1 MSAQSVAIVGAGMGG
16 LAAGVYGRLAGLDT
30 TIFEM
35 HDKPGGLCTAWT
47 RQGYTFDGCI
57 HHLAGCLPGT
67 PTYRMW
73 EDLGAMP
80 REVLFPAELTQVETP
95 EGKRLT
101 VPTDLDRLEA
111 HLLGLAPGDRRLI
124 RRYIRALRIFT
135 RFDLFDAMTGSWREW
150 ARLLRHAPTAIR
162 WGRLTMRTFAARFRD
177 PFLRQAM
184 ATIQYDW
191 TDTPVILHL
200 NILAGSAVRRYG
212 FPAGGSLRFAQAIA
226 DRYLSLGGEIHYRAK
241 VEAILVERGRA
252 VGVRLGDGT
261 EYRAD
266 AVISNATPHATL
278 FNLLG
283 GKYMDEKLRAAF
295 ARPQDEMVMGV
306 HVSFGLA
313 RDLSQEPHAMVLWLP
328 KPVELADR
336 ARDRLDLEL
345 FGFDPSLAPP
355 EKGVLKVLLDTKW
368 RYWVELARDR
378 SRYRAEKER
387 LANTVLRL
395 LEPRFPGIMGQVE
408 VWDVATPLTTERY
421 TGVGPGFAS
430 SPRWGAMMLSRPMT
444 VPGVKGLQIV
454 GQSAGGA
461 GIPGCA
467 TMGRNAVR
475 TLMAAGRG

>member
-1 MSAQSVAIVGAGMGG
+1 MSARRVAIIGAGMGG
-16 LAAGVYGRLAGLDT
+16 LAAGVYGRRAGLDT

-80 REVLFPAELTQVETP
+80 QEVLYPSDLTQVETP
-95 EGKRLT
+95 DGKHLT
-101 VPTDLDRLEA
+101 VYTDLDRLEA
-111 HLLGLAPGDRRLI
+111 HLLDLAPGDRRLI
-124 RRYIRALRIFT
+124 HRYVRALRVFT
-135 RFDLFDAMTGSWREW
+135 RFDLFDAMTGSWRERT
-150 ARLLRHAPTAIR
+150 RLLRPAPTAMR
-162 WGRLTMRTFAARFRD
+162 WGRLTMRTFASRFRD

-191 TDTPVILHL
+191 TDTPVVLHL

-212 FPAGGSLRFAQAIA
+212 FPAGGSLRFAQSIA
-226 DRYLSLGGEIHYRAK
+226 DRYLALGGKILYRTK
-241 VEAILVERGRA
+241 VEAILVENGHA
-252 VGVRLGDGT
+252 IGVRLADGT
-261 EYRAD
+261 EHRAD

-278 FNLLG
+278 HRLLDG
-283 GKYMDEKLRAAF
+283 RYLDAKLEGLF
-295 ARPQDEMVMGV
+295 SRPQDEMVMGI

-313 RDLSQEPHAMVLWLP
+313 RDLSQEPHALVLWLP
-328 KPVELADR
+328 RPVELADR
-336 ARDRLDLEL
+336 VRDRLDLEL

-355 EKGVLKVLLDTKW
+355 GKGVLKVLLDTKW
-368 RYWVELARDR
+368 SYWAEVGRDR
-378 SRYRAEKER
+378 GRYRAEKER
-387 LANTVLRL
+387 LAETVLRL
-395 LEPRFPGIMGQVE
+395 LEPRFPGIAGQVE

-421 TGVGPGFAS
+421 TGVGPGFDA
-430 SPRWGAMMLSRPMT
+430 SPRWGAMLGARPLT
-444 VPGVKGLQIV
+444 VPRVKGLQIV

-467 TMGRNAVR
+467 AMGRNAI
-475 TLMAAGRG
+475 RGLARG